1 MQTVQAG
8 PGAPGDHRQQL
19 GGAGRG
25 RVRGLQ
31 LHPGQL
37 GGGAAAA
44 AGGGAAAAAGGGGGG
59 EVQGEPELLPVGA
72 LPPRLPGAALPPPQQ
87 GGYQGQCP
95 RGTVTRRYCVWC
107 LVPEG
112 VAGSGGGE
120 DGGDRG
126 GRVQGLQGD
135 QRGRE
140 GEGEGQH
147 HQVHPRPEQDQ
158 WAQGSYLVTF
168 SVSVVQ
174 SPEVT
179 S

>member
-59 EVQGEPELLPVGA
+59 EVPGEPELLPVGA

-87 GGYQGQCP
+87 GGYQCP
-95 RGTVTRRYCVWC
+95 HDTVTRIV
-107 LVPEG
+107 
-112 VAGSGGGE
+112 SG
-120 DGGDRG
+120 
-126 GRVQGLQGD
+126 
-135 QRGRE
+135 
-140 GEGEGQH
+140 
-147 HQVHPRPEQDQ
+147 
-158 WAQGSYLVTF
+158 T
-168 SVSVVQ
+168 
-174 SPEVT
+174 
-179 S
+179 